1 MKSRKIHRHKSK
13 IYKRRTNKYHSRK
26 VKKQKTKRRRLVK
39 RKPRKTRVSRKKKG
53 GLLPASNICCKAED
67 VKFVKAHG
75 ATASKIIHDGEGGIG
90 SFLPD
95 KIIIPPDTFVI
106 TLNKV
111 GETSPYCARLDEEIK
126 RFYESKNTLFNNK
139 DKSQELSPEG
149 LGFQTHLLK
158 NVGIDYKFKNHIPG
172 MSMNN
177 ISLNFKDNC
186 TQKACSIDCLSSSG
200 KWYRQNCLPK
210 SRDNPDSN
218 VIKTTLSNLLEDQGT
233 GVYIIQVCRSLTIPK
248 GLPQLEEQYNRVARQ
263 ISSDAGITQ
272 DQYDYERKLSEDYF
286 TRIQAPPYGTPVTTT
301 SLSNEKYSYRPGM
314 IVEPTS
320 RLKPGRVAVLLDG
333 EKKPIS
339 VKRTNITINP
349 HEGAPAALRR

>member
-1 MKSRKIHRHKSK
+1 MKSRKIHRHKGK
-13 IYKRRTNKYHSRK
+13 IHKRRTNKYRSRK
-26 VKKQKTKRRRLVK
+26 VKKQKTKKRRLVNRK
-39 RKPRKTRVSRKKKG
+39 RKKSRKKKG
-53 GLLPASNICCKAED
+53 GLLPASKICCKAED

-75 ATASKIIHDGEGGIG
+75 ATASKIIGDGVGGIA
-90 SFLPD
+90 SYLPD

-111 GETSPYCARLDEEIK
+111 GETSPYCAQLDAEIR
-126 RFYESKNTLFNNK
+126 RFYASKKTLFNNK
-139 DKSQELSPEG
+139 DTSRELSPEG
-149 LGFQTHLLK
+149 LEFQTHLLK
-158 NVGIDYKFKNHIPG
+158 NVGLKYKFKNHIPG

-186 TQKACSIDCLSSSG
+186 TQKACSIDCLNSSG
-200 KWYRQNCLPK
+200 EWYRQNCLPK

-218 VIKTTLSNLLEDQGT
+218 LIKTSLSKLLEDQGK
-233 GVYIIQVCRSLTIPK
+233 GVYIIQVCRSIPLPE
-248 GLPQLEEQYNRVARQ
+248 GLPQIEEQYRRVARQ

-272 DQYDYERKLSEDYF
+272 EQYDHERELSEDYF
-286 TRIQAPPYGTPVTTT
+286 TKMQAPEYGTPVTTT
-301 SLSNEKYSYRPGM
+301 FLSNAKYSYRPGK

-339 VKRTNITINP
+339 LKRTNVKW
-349 HEGAPAALRR
+349 